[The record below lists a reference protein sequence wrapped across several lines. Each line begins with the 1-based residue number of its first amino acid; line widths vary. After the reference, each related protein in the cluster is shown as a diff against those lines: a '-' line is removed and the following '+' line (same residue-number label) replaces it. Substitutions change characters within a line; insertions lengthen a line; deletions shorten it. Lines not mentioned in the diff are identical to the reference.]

1 VYPPEVA
8 ARKGVR
14 LLVDAEQTYMQ
25 PAIDHIALL
34 MMQKYNTEQPY
45 IFNSYQCYLKD
56 APVQV
61 NRDMER
67 AQRQVCS
74 SYQEVYLNMY
84 TYMYVYLHLSVC
96 IGTLHAHNTR
106 SALSQRYLYP
116 WYFTRLV
123 TCTYVRT
130 YVITHLYVHKHK
142 NADSQTHKHTNA
154 NMCTYI

>member
-1 VYPPEVA
+1 MYPPEVA

-34 MMQKYNTEQPY
+34 MMQKYNKEQPF

-56 APVQV
+56 APAQV

-74 SYQEVYLNMY
+74 SYLEVYIDMY
-84 TYMYVYLHLSVC
+84 TYTYVYLHVSEC
-96 IGTLHAHNTR
+96 IGTLSAHNTR
-106 SALSQRYLYP
+106 SALGQWYLYP
-116 WYFTRLV
+116 WY
-123 TCTYVRT
+123 
-130 YVITHLYVHKHK
+130 
-142 NADSQTHKHTNA
+142 
-154 NMCTYI
+154 